1 MLGPTFNRTLAG
13 AFAALPQRPPCV
25 AVFDRVG
32 RVTNAMAVIDA
43 DPVLARRRRSGR
55 LKRAA
60 QRRQR
65 AAHFG

>member
-43 DPVLARRRRSGR
+43 DPSWPDVGEVV
-55 LKRAA
+55 
-60 QRRQR
+60 
-65 AAHFG
+65 G